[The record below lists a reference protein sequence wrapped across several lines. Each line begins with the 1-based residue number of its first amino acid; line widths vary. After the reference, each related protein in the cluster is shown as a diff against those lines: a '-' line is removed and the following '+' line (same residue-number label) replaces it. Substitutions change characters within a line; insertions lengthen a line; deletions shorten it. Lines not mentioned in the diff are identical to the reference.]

1 MRLTLEQR
9 TAALLALVEEYRA
22 KRCAE
27 LLDPA
32 RSQAR
37 TLLRNAR
44 AEGRQRVHT
53 TIGEARQ
60 RLAGEVGAAQARL
73 ATERRLAEQRHAVL
87 VLQQAWSAL
96 REALRARW
104 RDAAARRQWLDAHL
118 ARALR
123 VLPRER
129 RPAAAEPLAA
139 PGGDGPPAE
148 AGTVIWQV
156 EFAADLGQ
164 AEREAFAARIAAA
177 GVANASWQAR
187 EDIDGGVRIRA
198 GNNVVD
204 ATIEGLLAD
213 RAALEGRLLDLLQE
227 GSPAQPRVRA
237 GGETLAFGRRGAG

>member
-9 TAALLALVEEYRA
+9 TAALLALVEDYRA
-22 KRCAE
+22 RRCAE

-53 TIGEARQ
+53 TVGEARQ
-60 RLAGEVGAAQARL
+60 RLASEVGAAQARL

-96 REALRARW
+96 RAALRARW
-104 RDAAARRQWLDAHL
+104 QDAHSRSQWLDAHL

-129 RPAAAEPLAA
+129 
-139 PGGDGPPAE
+139 
-148 AGTVIWQV
+148 WQV
-156 EFAADLGQ
+156 EFAADWPP
-164 AEREAFAARIAAA
+164 AERECFAADIAAA
-177 GVANASWQAR
+177 GVAHSSWQAR
-187 EDIDGGVRIRA
+187 QDIDGGVRIRA

-204 ATIEGLLAD
+204 ATIDGLLGD
-213 RAALEGRLLDLLQE
+213 KAALEGRLLDLLQE
-227 GSPAQPRVRA
+227 GSPAQPRPGVDVEASTSGGRA
-237 GGETLAFGRRGAG
+237 GR

>member
-9 TAALLALVEEYRA
+9 TTALLELVEEYRA
-22 KRCAE
+22 RRCAE
-27 LLDPA
+27 LLEPA
-32 RSQAR
+32 QEQAR

-60 RLAGEVGAAQARL
+60 RLANEVGAAQARL

-87 VLQQAWSAL
+87 VLQEAWSAL

-104 RDAAARRQWLDAHL
+104 RDADARSQWLDAHL

-129 RPAAAEPLAA
+129 
-139 PGGDGPPAE
+139 
-148 AGTVIWQV
+148 WQV
-156 EFAADLGQ
+156 EFGSGWSE
-164 AEREAFAARIAAA
+164 AEREAFAARIPAA
-177 GVANASWQAR
+177 GVAGASWR
-187 EDIDGGVRIRA
+187 SCEDIDGGLRIRA
-198 GNNVVD
+198 GSNVVD
-204 ATIEGLLAD
+204 ATIDGLLAD

-227 GSPAQPRVRA
+227 GAPSARPGLTR
-237 GGETLAFGRRGAG
+237 GEPLTFSAKGAR

>member
-22 KRCAE
+22 RRCAE
-27 LLDPA
+27 LLEPAQEQA
-32 RSQAR
+32 RS
-37 TLLRNAR
+37 LLRNAR

-60 RLAGEVGAAQARL
+60 RLASEVGAAQARR
-73 ATERRLAEQRHAVL
+73 ATDRRLAEQRHAVR
-87 VLQQAWSAL
+87 VLQEAWSAL

-104 RDAAARRQWLDAHL
+104 RDEQARREWLDAHM

-129 RPAAAEPLAA
+129 WHLEFV
-139 PGGDGPPAE
+139 
-148 AGTVIWQV
+148 AGWP
-156 EFAADLGQ
+156 E
-164 AEREAFAARIAAA
+164 AERQALAARIAAA
-177 GVANASWQAR
+177 GVADASWQER
-187 EDIDGGVRIRA
+187 QDIDGGVRIRA

-204 ATIEGLLAD
+204 ATIDGLLAD

-227 GSPAQPRVRA
+227 GSSAEAPLRA
-237 GGETLAFGRRGAG
+237 GSGTPAFSERKAS

>member
-22 KRCAE
+22 RRCAE

-53 TIGEARQ
+53 TITEARQ

-73 ATERRLAEQRHAVL
+73 ATERRLAEQRQAVL
-87 VLQQAWSAL
+87 LLQQAWSAL
-96 REALRARW
+96 REALRGRW
-104 RDAAARRQWLDAHL
+104 RDAGARRRWLDAHL

-123 VLPRER
+123 VLPPDRWRIEY
-129 RPAAAEPLAA
+129 AAGWA
-139 PGGDGPPAE
+139 P
-148 AGTVIWQV
+148 
-156 EFAADLGQ
+156 
-164 AEREAFAARIAAA
+164 AERESLAEHIAAA
-177 GVANASWQAR
+177 GVAEVSWQAR

-204 ATIEGLLAD
+204 ATIDGLLAD
-213 RAALEGRLLDLLQE
+213 RAAIEGRLLDLLQE
-227 GSPAQPRVRA
+227 DSPAQPRPGT
-237 GGETLAFGRRGAG
+237 GGEALSPTQRPA

>member
-22 KRCAE
+22 RRCAE

-37 TLLRNAR
+37 SLLRNAR

-53 TIGEARQ
+53 TIAEARQ

-73 ATERRLAEQRHAVL
+73 ATERRLAEQRQAVL
-87 VLQQAWSAL
+87 LLQQAWSAL
-96 REALRARW
+96 REGLRGRW
-104 RDAAARRQWLDAHL
+104 RNAEARRQWLDAHL

-123 VLPRER
+123 VLP
-129 RPAAAEPLAA
+129 PAR
-139 PGGDGPPAE
+139 
-148 AGTVIWQV
+148 WQV
-156 EFAADLGQ
+156 EYAAGWAQ
-164 AEREAFAARIAAA
+164 AERESFAARIAAA
-177 GVANASWQAR
+177 GVTEVSWRAR

-213 RAALEGRLLDLLQE
+213 RAAIEGRLLDLLQAV
-227 GSPAQPRVRA
+227 SPAQP
-237 GGETLAFGRRGAG
+237 GPGAGSEAPSPTERPA

>member
-9 TAALLALVEEYRA
+9 TAALLALVEEFRSR
-22 KRCAE
+22 RCAE

-37 TLLRNAR
+37 ALLRNAR

-87 VLQQAWSAL
+87 VLQQAWSVL

-129 RPAAAEPLAA
+129 PATAEALAPA
-139 PGGDGPPAE
+139 GGDSLPAE
-148 AGTVIWQV
+148 GGTAMWQV
-156 EFAADLGQ
+156 EYAADLPA
-164 AEREAFAARIAAA
+164 AERESFAARVTAA
-177 GVANASWQAR
+177 GVDTASWQAR

-204 ATIEGLLAD
+204 ATIDGLLAD
-213 RAALEGRLLDLLQE
+213 RAALEGRLLDLLNG
-227 GSPAQPRVRA
+227 GSPAPPRLSA
-237 GGETLAFGRRGAG
+237 GSETLALAGRSAG